1 MAIPKQVEAAAELA
15 EEYIK
20 GLNAEEDNSEAGKE
34 VDTDESEETEEEIE
48 EETEESADDE
58 TNTEGEEQEE
68 KNIFEEK
75 YRVLQGK
82 YDKEV
87 PRLHNEL
94 KELKEKIFERIGDL
108 SKKPEVEEAPITDAK
123 LEAFKEEYGEDL
135 INYLDSYFE
144 SKMKPAIEAQT
155 KESIDPVQQKVASLE
170 DSQIETAKT
179 EFASFLDENVNGNWR
194 EAGEDPKFIAF
205 LETEDPSG
213 FNTYGELL
221 DKFNN
226 SWDEKRMAKVFN
238 AYYGEKTEVV
248 PERKPSPDK
257 DAIVAPSRKTQA
269 QAPKDDG
276 KIMWT
281 PESIKQF
288 ERDDRSGKYNA
299 EESQKLWDDLLAAPS
314 ENRIN

>member
-1 MAIPKQVEAAAELA
+1 MGIPKQVEEAADLA

-20 GLNAEEDNSEAGKE
+20 GLDAEEEESEAGEE
-34 VDTDESEETEEEIE
+34 VDTEESDKEEESEEA
-48 EETEESADDE
+48 ADDE
-58 TNTEGEEQEE
+58 ANTEEEEQEE

-87 PRLHNEL
+87 PRLHSEL

-108 SKKPEVEEAPITDAK
+108 SQKPEVEEAPVPDAK

-135 INYLDSYFE
+135 IGYLDSYFE

-155 KESIDPVQQKVASLE
+155 KESIEPVQQKVTSLE
-170 DSQIETAKT
+170 DSQVETAKT
-179 EFASFLDENVNGNWR
+179 EFASYLDKNVNGDWR
-194 EAGEDPKFIAF
+194 EAGEDPNFIAF
-205 LETEDPSG
+205 LETEDSSG

-221 DKFNN
+221 EKFNN

-238 AYYGEKTEVV
+238 AFYGEKTEAA
-248 PERKPSPDK
+248 EKKPSPHK
-257 DAIVAPSRKTQA
+257 EAIVAPSRKTQA
-269 QAPKDDG
+269 QAPNDDG

-288 ERDDRSGKYNA
+288 ERDDRSGKYNQ
-299 EESQKLWDDLLAAPS
+299 EESQKLWNDLLAAPS